1 MDNFF
6 SIYSLIYIPLI
17 LSSFISNLK
26 AQKRAI
32 FFWIIVL
39 TLFRGLRWDLGTDWY
54 WYEKSFNELDFS
66 NFYKYITQDDGMV
79 YKNLEAGW
87 ALLMV
92 LCKKLFGTYTSFLLA
107 SNFII
112 LSIYYKISTF
122 FSTLIP
128 QHFDLTLFISS

>member
-17 LSSFISNLK
+17 LCSFISNLK
-26 AQKRAI
+26 TQKRVI

-66 NFYKYITQDDGMV
+66 NFYKYITQDDGLV
-79 YKNLEAGW
+79 YKNLEG
-87 ALLMV
+87 V
-92 LCKKLFGTYTSFLLA
+92 
-107 SNFII
+107 
-112 LSIYYKISTF
+112 
-122 FSTLIP
+122 
-128 QHFDLTLFISS
+128 